1 MKKYFIFAFL
11 FIACFSFF
19 NCTQAPIEN
28 VMLNIEGATIK
39 SEWISGSTYNWLTAK
54 KDDVLT
60 GNLLFSTLKNI
71 EVKPDDYEINI
82 HSVENLEESKATYF
96 DLIEK
101 STN

>member
-1 MKKYFIFAFL
+1 MKKIYIFLIILCFTL
-11 FIACFSFF
+11 FSCK
-19 NCTQAPIEN
+19 QEPQEY
-28 VMLNIEGATIK
+28 VMLNIEGATLNEI
-39 SEWISGSTYNWLTAK
+39 EISFNVKYRWLTANNG
-54 KDDVLT
+54 DVIT